1 MNQKHKTIFLGL
13 ALLTSTV
20 AHAAI
25 FDTME
30 SVDTLKVIAESRAQK
45 TDRMP
50 AGNATAPSA
59 EDSSPTNAPAADKAS
74 EKN

>member
-1 MNQKHKTIFLGL
+1 MNQILKTFFLGF
-13 ALLTSTV
+13 ALLTSTI
-20 AHAAI
+20 ANAAI

-30 SVDTLKVIAESRAQK
+30 SVDTLKVIAESRTQK

-50 AGNATAPSA
+50 AGNATAPTA
-59 EDSSPTNAPAADKAS
+59 EESSPANASAASDTS